1 MMNDNDDIIINDD
14 DGTKQQQQQ
23 QQGNNAANTSTES
36 FNLDRVNNNISTD
49 AEHPD
54 EANDSTAT
62 ASSPKRSL
70 LQRTDNNDD
79 RNSTLL

>member
-1 MMNDNDDIIINDD
+1 MMMNDNNNDDIIINDD
-14 DGTKQQQQQ
+14 DGTQQQ
-23 QQGNNAANTSTES
+23 QQGNDTASTSTES
-36 FNLDRVNNNISTD
+36 FNLDRVNNKISTD
-49 AEHPD
+49 GEHPD

-79 RNSTLL
+79 RTL